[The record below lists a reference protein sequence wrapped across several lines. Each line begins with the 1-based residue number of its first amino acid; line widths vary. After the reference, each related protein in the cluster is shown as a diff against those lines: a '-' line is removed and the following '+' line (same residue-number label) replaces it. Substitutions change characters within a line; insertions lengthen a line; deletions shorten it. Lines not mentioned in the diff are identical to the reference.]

1 MFGIT
6 DHLTK
11 AMEIFFLSGKC
22 LMAWNCAYPEGA
34 GPLAFLACLAVS
46 NIGYLDSNILNP
58 GLAYLFQF

>member
-11 AMEIFFLSGKC
+11 AMEIFFFSGKC
-22 LMAWNCAYPEGA
+22 LIAWSCACPEGA
-34 GPLAFLACLAVS
+34 GPLTFLASLAVS
-46 NIGYLDSNILNP
+46 NFGHLDSDILNP